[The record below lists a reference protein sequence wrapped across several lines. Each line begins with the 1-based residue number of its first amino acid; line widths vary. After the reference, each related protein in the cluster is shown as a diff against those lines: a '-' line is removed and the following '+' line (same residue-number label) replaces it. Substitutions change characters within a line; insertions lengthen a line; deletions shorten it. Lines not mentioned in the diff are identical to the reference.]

1 MKFCSECG
9 HAVAL
14 AIPEG
19 DNRPRHV
26 CPQCGTIH
34 YQNPKNVI
42 GTIPVWE
49 HEGQLQVLLCR
60 RAIEPRYGYWTLP
73 AGFMENG
80 ETTGEAAARE
90 TEEEAG
96 ANIELGPLFALL
108 NVAHVHQVHMFY
120 LARLVDLDFHPGEE
134 SLEVQLFT
142 ETEIPWDD
150 LAFPTI
156 RKTLELFFADRVKMR
171 EGGKD
176 VGHGVHTHDIVRPM
190 IAPREPD

>member
-26 CPQCGTIH
+26 CSQCGTIH

-73 AGFMENG
+73 AGFMKNG
-80 ETTGEAAARE
+80 ETTGEAAAR
-90 TEEEAG
+90 
-96 ANIELGPLFALL
+96 
-108 NVAHVHQVHMFY
+108 
-120 LARLVDLDFHPGEE
+120 
-134 SLEVQLFT
+134 
-142 ETEIPWDD
+142 
-150 LAFPTI
+150 
-156 RKTLELFFADRVKMR
+156 
-171 EGGKD
+171 
-176 VGHGVHTHDIVRPM
+176 
-190 IAPREPD
+190 

>member
-26 CPQCGTIH
+26 CSQCGTIH

-80 ETTGEAAARE
+80 EATGEAAARE

-142 ETEIPWDD
+142 ESEIPWDD

-171 EGGKD
+171 EGGEK